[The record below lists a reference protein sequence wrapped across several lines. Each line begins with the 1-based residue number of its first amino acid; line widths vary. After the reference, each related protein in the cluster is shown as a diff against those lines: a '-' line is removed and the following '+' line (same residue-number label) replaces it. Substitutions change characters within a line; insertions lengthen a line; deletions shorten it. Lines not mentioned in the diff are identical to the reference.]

1 MSEGAP
7 LVQAVGVSRT
17 YRMGAT
23 DVRAVAGIDLTVN
36 QGEVHLFTGTSG
48 SGKSTLIHLLG
59 ALDNPSTGKVLFEGR
74 DLADCNDR
82 ELAQLRR
89 HRIGFVFQAM
99 NLLPTLTAL
108 ENVLLPAIPERPT
121 ADTIA
126 RARDILVRVGLA
138 DRVDHSPNR
147 LSGGE
152 QQRVAIARSL
162 LNRPSLILADEPTGE
177 LDSQTGG
184 HVIELMRGLAAEW
197 SASLVIVT
205 HDLSIAAEGDRRH
218 TIQDGRLV
226 VV

>member
-184 HVIELMRGLAAEW
+184 HVIELMRGQDSKLNRLA
-197 SASLVIVT
+197 
-205 HDLSIAAEGDRRH
+205 
-218 TIQDGRLV
+218 QYM
-226 VV
+226 